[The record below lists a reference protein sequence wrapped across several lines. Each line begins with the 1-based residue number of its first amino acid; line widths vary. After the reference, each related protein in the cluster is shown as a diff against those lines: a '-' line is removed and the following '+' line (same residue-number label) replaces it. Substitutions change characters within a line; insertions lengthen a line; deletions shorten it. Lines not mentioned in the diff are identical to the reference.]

1 MPCQKISIISFD
13 HWDYD
18 RHISAML
25 ESKGIVATH
34 IKIGSFKHANFWVQ
48 IKNTFSKVFLNHN
61 PKEIRRQQFIIE
73 QLNEI
78 GFQDQILVIN
88 PELIFKEFHL
98 EIKKH
103 TKKYIAYL
111 YDSVSR
117 NPITHLLDGVFDEIY
132 SFDKTDIAKYGFKET
147 TNYNYITTKPVVRQ
161 FENVPDVIY
170 IASFDERM
178 TYLANFASYLRKRNY
193 TFNFIISGKKA
204 TLFYFKKRF
213 SGQFDPVIFRR
224 RKINQNELLELYA
237 QSKVILD
244 LTRDNQVGLS
254 FRAFEAMGL
263 EKKLITDN
271 VVIKEY
277 AFYNPNNICVIDRN
291 NVIIPSSFLESAY
304 EKVPDAIYHEYTLAH
319 WVDKIFNL

>member
-1 MPCQKISIISFD
+1 
-13 HWDYD
+13 
-18 RHISAML
+18 
-25 ESKGIVATH
+25 
-34 IKIGSFKHANFWVQ
+34 
-48 IKNTFSKVFLNHN
+48 
-61 PKEIRRQQFIIE
+61 
-73 QLNEI
+73 
-78 GFQDQILVIN
+78 
-88 PELIFKEFHL
+88 
-98 EIKKH
+98 
-103 TKKYIAYL
+103 
-111 YDSVSR
+111 
-117 NPITHLLDGVFDEIY
+117 LDGVFDEIY